1 MNNNRNIMCWHGKEA
16 ELLSIRLPNVFED
29 LALLDKFK
37 CFVFK
42 TVSKN
47 RIDREAKFHYNPST
61 FTWTP
66 YAHKSNVPK
75 DDLLEAAVDKEVFIT
90 RDEQGSTNKPLQLLV
105 ETAGLG
111 IQIVTHRHL
120 KNPGKTDV
128 TKHIETVICLWIP

>member
-29 LALLDKFK
+29 PALLTNFK

-47 RIDREAKFHYNPST
+47 RVDRGAKFPHNPST

-66 YAHKSNVPK
+66 YAHKSNVPG
-75 DDLLEAAVDKEVFIT
+75 DDLLDKAGDKEVFIT

-111 IQIVTHRHL
+111 IQIVTHRHF
-120 KNPGKTDV
+120 KDPCKTDN